1 MLPHLLPVFTI
12 SQILSPLLP
21 VALIAGQVLATVR
34 LSENGIFCVNPS
46 RIAIAGKARVFC
58 FDKTGT
64 LTTDMLDFLGARP
77 VIRKGGDDDPLA
89 LGDLWH
95 PHESQRSF
103 DPNFVHALA
112 SCHAVAKFG
121 ENLVGN
127 QVEVKMF
134 QATDWDLA
142 PQPDNTTLLTSP
154 NGKDTLNI
162 VRRFE
167 FDHERQAMSV
177 VVRDKAGAAFIFVK
191 GSFEKISD
199 ITRATSVPE
208 DYKRVAKGMALDGCY
223 VLAVAMKPLGDA
235 SPEEISELDREA
247 VETDLELLGLIAFR
261 NELKV
266 RHPAAGFLLSASAVA
281 TPMTLIFC
289 TPPGSRSAGG
299 HSRCN
304 LRPQGWRCEAGNDH
318 W

>member
-1 MLPHLLPVFTI
+1 MGCILRHINLPLTCLFLPCRPLLPAPVFTI

-34 LSENGIFCVNPS
+34 LSENGIFCVNPT

-64 LTTDMLDFLGARP
+64 LTTDTLDFLGARP
-77 VIRKGGDDDPLA
+77 VIRKGGDGSLA

-134 QATDWDLA
+134 QATDWELA

-154 NGKDTLNI
+154 DGKDTLTI

-177 VVRDKAGAAFIFVK
+177 VVRDKTGAAFIFVK

-199 ITRATSVPE
+199 ITRAASVPE

-223 VLAVAMKPLGDA
+223 VLAVAMKPLGAA
-235 SPEEISELDREA
+235 SPEEVSELDRDG

-266 RHPAAGFLLSASAVA
+266 RHPAAGFLLRSSDLANSV
-281 TPMTLIFC
+281 TLI
-289 TPPGSRSAGG
+289 A
-299 HSRCN
+299 
-304 LRPQGWRCEAGNDH
+304 
-318 W
+318 